1 MAHHVMGGIRI
12 DPRGSTCVPG
22 LFAAGEVTGGVHGAN
37 RMAGN
42 ALTETLTFGKRA
54 GDAAAQW
61 AMANRQNNKACVADS
76 LNAFLKKLSKNNT
89 DINAVHPTG
98 QLQKRMWKDGGI
110 LRNERGLCAV
120 LEMVHRI
127 RQQAAES
134 SLEGN
139 PDKVQRLL
147 ELRSAAATAALILQA
162 ALKREESRGAHFRE
176 DFPDQDDQIWKGALQ
191 VQRNSEG
198 SEIWEFEAI

>member
-1 MAHHVMGGIRI
+1 
-12 DPRGSTCVPG
+12 
-22 LFAAGEVTGGVHGAN
+22 
-37 RMAGN
+37 MAGN

-61 AMANRQNNKACVADS
+61 AMANKLSSKVLVADS
-76 LNAFLKKLSKNNT
+76 LNAFLKKSSEYNT
-89 DINAVHPTG
+89 DINAVHLTEK
-98 QLQKRMWKDGGI
+98 LQKRMWEDGGI
-110 LRNERGLCAV
+110 LRNERGLCSV
-120 LEMVHRI
+120 LEMVNRI

-147 ELRSAAATAALILQA
+147 ELRSAAATATLILQA

-176 DFPDQDDQIWKGALQ
+176 DFPDQDDQNWKGALQ
-191 VQRNSEG
+191 VQGNTEG
-198 SEIWEFEAI
+198 NEIWEFEEGKS